1 MITRTRSEKYQRMT
15 LEEID
20 RTIAYLEQVIART
33 RCKKRGPKAARKL
46 ARLRAHR
53 PAAEARAAAALEA
66 AEKETATQVEDAG
79 DFWVTWNGSI
89 GRQGKHLTGGHEL
102 IGSTLGKGRGYGIG
116 IGSGGLI

>member
-1 MITRTRSEKYQRMT
+1 MITRTRSATYERMT
-15 LEEID
+15 LAELD
-20 RTIAYLEQVIART
+20 RAIAHSEQIVRRT

-53 PAAEARAAAALEA
+53 PAAEARETAAREA
-66 AEKETATQVEDAG
+66 AEKETVTPVKDAG
-79 DFWVTWNGSI
+79 DFWVTWDGSI
-89 GRQGKHLTGGHEL
+89 SRQGKHLTGGHGL